1 MYKYFIKR
9 LFDVILSSILLIAL
23 SPIILIVS
31 ILLFFK
37 HKSNPFFIQQRPGK
51 NEKLFSIIKFRT
63 MSNKKDVEG
72 NLLPDSQRL
81 TNVGKFIRSTSLD
94 ELPQLLNVIKG
105 DMSLVGPRPLLP
117 EYLPLYNEFQRE
129 RHTVRP
135 GITGYAQV
143 NGRNAISWEKKFE
156 LDIYYVKKSSFVL
169 DSSILMKTIANVFS
183 RKNINKSNTATAE
196 RFKGSQ
202 QQ

>member
-1 MYKYFIKR
+1 MYKNVLKPVLDFSIATIVFIIM
-9 LFDVILSSILLIAL
+9 LPVFCLITF
-23 SPIILIVS
+23 
-31 ILLFFK
+31 LLFIVNNG
-37 HKSNPFFIQQRPGK
+37 HPFFIQHRPGK

-72 NLLPDSQRL
+72 NLLPDNQRL

-117 EYLPLYNEFQRE
+117 EYLPLYNEFQRQ

-169 DSSILMKTIANVFS
+169 DSSILIKTIANVFS
-183 RKNINKSNTATAE
+183 RKNINESNTATAE